1 MPEPSLAVLSD
12 WSEFITAIAALIGAV
27 GSVIAVI
34 AVLKVKREVTTT
46 NGKTLAALSDLAEG
60 RRIRANVDAGD
71 RTRSEERYVRELTED
86 EDNPHP

>member
-1 MPEPSLAVLSD
+1 MLTVLSEWTD
-12 WSEFITAIAALIGAV
+12 FITSISDVIGAV
-27 GSVIAVI
+27 GSVVAVI
-34 AVLKVKREVTTT
+34 VVLRVKREVTTT

-60 RRIRANVDAGD
+60 RRIRADVAADT